1 MIPLPIH
8 TERLEIRRWEDDEVE
23 VLDGLLREPEVAR
36 YLTLHG
42 RTTRELLDVY
52 RTTESE
58 HGFSF
63 WALHERGSIVGEAGF
78 GIHDE
83 SGAPELGWAL
93 APRVW
98 GHGLAAEGARACL
111 DALFDHTL
119 NDRAVAL
126 VDRRN
131 ERSLRTAQ
139 RIGMRRV
146 GEVEH
151 PVHPHVLFE
160 VTRR

>member
-1 MIPLPIH
+1 M
-8 TERLEIRRWEDDEVE
+8 
-23 VLDGLLREPEVAR
+23 LDGLLREPEVGR

-42 RTTRELLDVY
+42 RTAAQMLDAY
-52 RTTESE
+52 RATERT

-63 WALHERGSIVGEAGF
+63 WAVRERDEIVGEVGF

-93 APRVW
+93 APRAW
-98 GHGLAAEGARACL
+98 GHGLAAESARACI
-111 DALFDHTL
+111 DALFEYTA

-126 VDRRN
+126 VDTRN
-131 ERSLRTAQ
+131 ERSLRTAE

-146 GEVEH
+146 GDVEH

-160 VTRR
+160 VIRG